1 MTTNR
6 ITPQF
11 TPDHTKGEAAFGW
24 FWLLVHMF
32 VLPLLFAV
40 VMPQTAE
47 ESPLT
52 INYIYYGISM
62 AAVFLVFLKMLRREF
77 DHLLDR
83 FWHCIRYFFAAYF
96 LWYALSMVMAA
107 AMTALGIEATP
118 PNDLAVD
125 MLAQENFGGV
135 LAISVIAAPIV
146 EEVLFRGVLFQSI
159 RKRSRVWAYIA
170 SLAVFGLYHTWQFA
184 LLYQDPVYLLYSLQY
199 IPITFAL
206 TWSYEK
212 SGSLWTTIFV
222 HATNNYLAMQITQM
236 M

>member
-6 ITPQF
+6 ISPRF

-24 FWLLVHMF
+24 FWLMVHMF

-40 VMPQTAE
+40 VMPETSAE
-47 ESPLT
+47 DPLT
-52 INYIYYGISM
+52 VNYLYYGISM
-62 AAVFLVFLKMLRREF
+62 AVVFLVFLKLLRREF

-83 FWHCIRYFFAAYF
+83 FFHCIVTFFGAYF
-96 LWYALSMVMAA
+96 LWYALSMVMSGI
-107 AMTALGIEATP
+107 MTALDITATP
-118 PNDLAVD
+118 PNDQAVD
-125 MLAQENFGGV
+125 ILAQENFGGV

-170 SLAVFGLYHTWQFA
+170 SLGMFGLYHTWQFA

-206 TWSYEK
+206 TWCYEK
-212 SGSLWTTIFV
+212 SGSLWTAIFF
-222 HATNNYLAMQITQM
+222 HASNNYLAMQITQM

>member
-11 TPDHTKGEAAFGW
+11 TPDHTKGEAVFGW
-24 FWLLVHMF
+24 FWLPMHMF

-40 VMPQTAE
+40 ILPEVSAE
-47 ESPLT
+47 APLT
-52 INYIYYGISM
+52 INYLYYGISM
-62 AAVFLVFLKMLRREF
+62 AAVFLVFLKLLRREF
-77 DHLLDR
+77 NHLLDR
-83 FWHCIRYFFAAYF
+83 LGHCIATFFAAYF
-96 LWYALSMVMAA
+96 FWYALSMIMAGI
-107 AMTALGIEATP
+107 MTALGIEATP
-118 PNDLAVD
+118 PNDQAVD
-125 MLAQENFGGV
+125 VLARENFGGV

-146 EEVLFRGVLFQSI
+146 EEVLFRGILFQSI
-159 RKRSRVWAYIA
+159 RKHSRVWAYIA

-222 HATNNYLAMQITQM
+222 HATNNYLAMQLTQM

>member
-11 TPDHTKGEAAFGW
+11 TPDCTKGEAAFGW

-40 VMPQTAE
+40 VMPEVSAE
-47 ESPLT
+47 APLT
-52 INYIYYGISM
+52 INYLYYGISM
-62 AAVFLVFLKMLRREF
+62 AVVFPVFLKLLRREF

-83 FWHCIRYFFAAYF
+83 LWHCIKTFLAGYF
-96 LWYALSMVMAA
+96 LWYALGMIMSAI
-107 AMTALGIEATP
+107 MTALGIDATP
-118 PNDLAVD
+118 PNDQAIDV
-125 MLAQENFGGV
+125 LAQENFGGV

-159 RKRSRVWAYIA
+159 RKRSRVGAYLA
-170 SLAVFGLYHTWQFA
+170 SLAMFGLYHTWQFA

-212 SGSLWTTIFV
+212 SGSLWTAIFF
-222 HATNNYLAMQITQM
+222 HASNNYLAMQLVQM

>member
-1 MTTNR
+1 MTNNR

-24 FWLLVHMF
+24 FWLMVHMF

-40 VMPQTAE
+40 ILPEAD
-47 ESPLT
+47 SPLT
-52 INYIYYGISM
+52 VNYLYYGVSM
-62 AAVFLVFLKMLRREF
+62 AVVMLVFLRMLRREF

-83 FWHCIRYFFAAYF
+83 FWHCLSTFFAAYF
-96 LWYALSMVMAA
+96 FWYSMTLILAGIMG
-107 AMTALGIEATP
+107 ALGIEATP
-118 PNDLAVD
+118 PNDQAVD
-125 MLAQENFGGV
+125 TLAQENFGGV
-135 LAISVIAAPIV
+135 LAISVIFAPIV

-159 RKRSRVWAYIA
+159 RRHSRVWAYIA
-170 SLAVFGLYHTWQFA
+170 SLAMFGIYHTWQFA
-184 LLYQDPVYLLYSLQY
+184 MVYQDPVYLLYSLQY

-212 SGSLWTTIFV
+212 SGSLWVPIFF
-222 HATNNYLAMQITQM
+222 HASNNYLAMQITQM

>member
-6 ITPQF
+6 ISPQF

-40 VMPQTAE
+40 VMPEASAE
-47 ESPLT
+47 DPLT
-52 INYIYYGISM
+52 VNYVYYGVST
-62 AAVFLVFLKMLRREF
+62 AAVMLVFLKLLRREF

-83 FWHCIRYFFAAYF
+83 FWHCFRTFFAAYCF
-96 LWYALSMVMAA
+96 WYAMSLLMAA
-107 AMTALGIEATP
+107 IMTALGIEATP
-118 PNDLAVD
+118 PNDQAVD
-125 MLAQENFGGV
+125 VLARENFGGV
-135 LAISVIAAPIV
+135 LVISVIAAPIV
-146 EEVLFRGVLFQSI
+146 EEVLFRGILFQSI

-170 SLAVFGLYHTWQFA
+170 SLAMFGLYHTWQFA
-184 LLYQDPVYLLYSLQY
+184 LLYQDPMYLLFSLQY
-199 IPITFAL
+199 IPITFVL
-206 TWSYEK
+206 TWSYER
-212 SGSLWTTIFV
+212 SGSLWTAIFF

>member
-6 ITPQF
+6 IPPQF
-11 TPDHTKGEAAFGW
+11 TPDHTTGEAAFGW
-24 FWLLVHMF
+24 LWLLVHMF

-40 VMPQTAE
+40 IMPQTAE

-159 RKRSRVWAYIA
+159 RKRSGGWAYIA

-222 HATNNYLAMQITQM
+222 HATNNYLAM
-236 M
+236 

>member
-1 MTTNR
+1 MTNNR

-11 TPDHTKGEAAFGW
+11 TPDHTKGEASFGW
-24 FWLLVHMF
+24 FWLMVHMF

-40 VMPQTAE
+40 VMPETAA

-52 INYIYYGISM
+52 INYVYYGVSM
-62 AAVFLVFLKMLRREF
+62 AVVFLVFMKMLRREF

-107 AMTALGIEATP
+107 GMTVLGIEATP
-118 PNDLAVD
+118 PNDQAVD
-125 MLAQENFGGV
+125 ALAQENFGGV

-184 LLYQDPVYLLYSLQY
+184 LLYQDPVYLMYSLQY

-212 SGSLWTTIFV
+212 SGSLWTAIFV